1 MCSDPEFG
9 VAAYLVDN
17 GGWPAFAIAP
27 RARIVQN
34 GILMFS
40 YRHAFHAGNHADVL
54 KHFIQVQLHKYMN
67 QKDTAYTYIDT
78 HAGAGVYALDSAQA
92 VKSGEYVDGIA
103 RLWGRDDLPPAL
115 AEYVDLVRTLNPSG
129 KLRWYPGSPWVAD
142 AAARPQD
149 RLRLFEL
156 HPADIRVLGE
166 NVRKL
171 EAHQAEQGE
180 RARGRRILVDHADGF
195 QGLKAL
201 LPPPSR
207 RALVLVDPPY
217 EVKLDYK
224 YVRDALEEALKRFPA
239 GMYAVWYPVLQR
251 MESREF
257 ADRLKRL
264 PAKEWLH
271 VTLSVAGP
279 RADGNGLHSSGMFI
293 LNPPYT
299 LEPILRETMPYL
311 VQTLGQDAGATFR
324 IEKGTQLTGAVGARG
339 GMAGTARQPVGNAR
353 RASPLSGGGSLRLP
367 GQAFGDGARGR
378 KQGEG
383 EGEGEHGSPAA
394 GTARTP
400 RAQTAERSPRP
411 LRSDDAARG
420 ERAASG
426 PRGAGTGGRP
436 PARGARTDGPAGA
449 DGRPQSRNA
458 RSDESAGTG
467 GRTSSRGPRSDAAG
481 KEGRTPARGPRTE
494 GADKDGRTSP
504 RAPFKRNGSG
514 RS

>member
-1 MCSDPEFG
+1 
-9 VAAYLVDN
+9 
-17 GGWPAFAIAP
+17 
-27 RARIVQN
+27 
-34 GILMFS
+34 MFS
-40 YRHAFHAGNHADVL
+40 YRHAYHAGNHADVL

-92 VKSGEYVDGIA
+92 VRSGEYIDGIA
-103 RLWGRDDLPPAL
+103 RLWERDDLPPAL
-115 AEYVDLVRTLNPSG
+115 ADYVGLVRKLNPSG

-142 AAARPQD
+142 AEARLED

-156 HPADIRVLGE
+156 HPADIRVLTD

-171 EAHQAEQGE
+171 EAHHAEQGE
-180 RARGRRILVDHADGF
+180 RARGRRILVEHAYGF
-195 QGLKAL
+195 HGLKTL

-224 YVRDALEEALKRFPA
+224 HVRDALEEAIKRFPA
-239 GMYAVWYPVLQR
+239 GTYAVWYPVLQR
-251 MESREF
+251 MESRQF

-299 LEPILRETMPYL
+299 LEATLRDTMPYL
-311 VQTLGQDAGATFR
+311 VQVLGQDAGATFR
-324 IEKGTQLTGAVGARG
+324 IEKGTQITGAVSRSGIAGAPPRK
-339 GMAGTARQPVGNAR
+339 PVGNAR

-367 GQAFGDGARGR
+367 GQPYGDGVRTR
-378 KQGEG
+378 T
-383 EGEGEHGSPAA
+383 EGEGEHGGRAAKGGPGQGEGGAATRAPRAPAA
-394 GTARTP
+394 GGRAP
-400 RAQTAERSPRP
+400 RGDEAGKEVRGVRS
-411 LRSDDAARG
+411 
-420 ERAASG
+420 AAS
-426 PRGAGTGGRP
+426 PRGAATGG
-436 PARGARTDGPAGA
+436 PAPVRK
-449 DGRPQSRNA
+449 
-458 RSDESAGTG
+458 AGTK
-467 GRTSSRGPRSDAAG
+467 AAAAPG
-481 KEGRTPARGPRTE
+481 NA
-494 GADKDGRTSP
+494 P
-504 RAPFKRNGSG
+504 RAPSKRNGSG